1 VPIIAATLVAAINF
15 IPFHFDVAGYTI
27 GSAEIFLAGILLYY
41 VSINA
46 AFAVFFM
53 LFRWEWLF

>member
-1 VPIIAATLVAAINF
+1 LVAAINF